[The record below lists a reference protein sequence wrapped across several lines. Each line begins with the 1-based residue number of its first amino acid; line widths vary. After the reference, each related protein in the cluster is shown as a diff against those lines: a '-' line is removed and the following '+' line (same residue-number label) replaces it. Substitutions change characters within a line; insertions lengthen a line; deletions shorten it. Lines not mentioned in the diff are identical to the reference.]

1 MTVQRAYSFCDAMEL
16 AAEPAK
22 EIYSRV
28 YIGSSFC
35 DQYLLRVSSSLW
47 ERALRHANN
56 RGMKLTLVIPIAA
69 QSHLQEMKDKLNQLI
84 PFFSDA
90 LDEAVVNDFAML
102 GWIRKNYPALSVWCG
117 RLLVKDTRD
126 PRYAADACECKILDH
141 LKSGELYGCPVTGV
155 ELDLFAPIL
164 ANELPPVTL
173 GLHHPYGYLS
183 TGRLCEIGS
192 VGKDVKNK
200 FCLTSS
206 CSGQCSQTWIRY
218 EANGIEMLKYGRAI
232 YSRTDIHFMIGK
244 MPAQADV
251 RIIDDGFAERISG
264 KHPSLI

>member
-1 MTVQRAYSFCDAMEL
+1 MTVQRVYSFCDAMEL

-28 YIGSSFC
+28 HIGSSFC
-35 DQYLLRVSSSLW
+35 DQYFLHVSSFLW
-47 ERALRHANN
+47 ERAFFHANS
-56 RGMKLTLVIPIAA
+56 RGMKVTLVIPITG

-90 LDEAVVNDFAML
+90 LDEAVVNDYAML
-102 GWIRKNYPALSVWCG
+102 EWIRKNYPSLSLWCG

-155 ELDLFAPIL
+155 ELDLFAPLRADKI
-164 ANELPPVTL
+164 PPVTL
-173 GLHHPYGYLS
+173 GVHHPYGYLT
-183 TGRLCEIGS
+183 TGRLCETGS
-192 VGKDVKNK
+192 IGKDVKNK
-200 FCLTSS
+200 FRLTSG

-218 EANGIEMLKYGRAI
+218 EANGIELLKYGRTV
-232 YSRTDIHFMIGK
+232 YSRTDINFVIGK
-244 MPAQADV
+244 IPARANV
-251 RIIDDGFAERISG
+251 RIIDDGFAEKING